1 MLDLLI
7 GFWVM
12 VLLLTSIRFAGRSC
26 PPAATV
32 FLGCRRPLRG
42 GPHQILI
49 RAFKQV
55 LIRRDGQIF
64 GNVAG
69 EILNLVD
76 FAHSHRLIKIVSD
89 PTSTLTLRDVFRHDR
104 PVSLWISCDTLR
116 GRSSC
121 IEDHDRM

>member
-32 FLGCRRPLRG
+32 FLCRRRPLRCS
-42 GPHQILI
+42 PHQILI

-55 LIRRDGQIF
+55 LIRRDSEIF
-64 GNVAG
+64 GDIASEV
-69 EILNLVD
+69 LNLVD
-76 FAHSHRLIKIVSD
+76 FAHSYRLIKIVSD
-89 PTSTLTLRDVFRHDR
+89 PTSTLTLRDVLRHDR
-104 PVSLWISCDTLR
+104 PPSLWISCDTR
-116 GRSSC
+116 GGRSC
-121 IEDHDRM
+121 IEDNDRV